1 MPSRVR
7 FAPRPQRRIALSA
20 SVFES
25 YANIEDE
32 LLFNALEPC
41 LGAHSG
47 PLAVMRFEH
56 NQTADLLGKIA
67 AATEL
72 DSVRVLAKQMIQ
84 ATRGHFQKEE
94 QILFRMARQFL
105 SEDELASFGAQWAQK
120 RTIVGAS

>member
-1 MPSRVR
+1 
-7 FAPRPQRRIALSA
+7 
-20 SVFES
+20 
-25 YANIEDE
+25 
-32 LLFNALEPC
+32 
-41 LGAHSG
+41 
-47 PLAVMRFEH
+47 MRFEH